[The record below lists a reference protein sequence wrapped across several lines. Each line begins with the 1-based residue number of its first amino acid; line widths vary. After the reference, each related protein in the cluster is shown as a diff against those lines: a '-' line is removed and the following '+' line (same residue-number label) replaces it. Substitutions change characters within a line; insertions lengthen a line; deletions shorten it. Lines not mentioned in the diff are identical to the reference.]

1 MSENVAQSMEDVAKA
16 LNLPIRDPKEYS
28 HERYVSLGPEKLVET
43 VKKLKAD
50 YGVYFLSTI
59 PAFEANDG
67 YHLLYPFS
75 IDFGNAAEGGW
86 GKLVLDVTV
95 GKNDPVVDSL
105 VPEIPGAILY
115 EREVFDMLGVR
126 FNGLPDH
133 RRLLTPDFMPSDL
146 FPLRKENDAREM
158 WERIAEESEKYPI
171 PPPIPEKYD
180 YSIAV
185 GPQHPTHKEAVRFI
199 FHVKGETI
207 EEVDLRLGFNH
218 RGIEKAFEMRTWLQ
232 NLYLATRLCGICSY
246 AHQLAYVEVVEKC
259 AKVFDEIPDRAKFI
273 RVLVAELERVQSH
286 ILWYGVLAHDTGYD
300 TMFHLTWRDREIVN
314 DVLEMISGNRVNY
327 AMLTIGG
334 ARRDI
339 SPELK
344 AKIIPMLQN
353 LRKKIEYHRDVLNS
367 ERSFIVRQKDVAH
380 LSKEDALRFCAV
392 GPTARASNVNIDLRK
407 ADPYAA
413 YDQFSFDI
421 PVFTECDVLAATS
434 ARLDETIISVDM
446 CLDALEN
453 MPAGDIRIKVP
464 TRIAPNDAIRRVEA
478 PRGEDIHYVRS
489 NGTNKPDRH
498 KIRAPTLANFP
509 SLLHRLE
516 GVQVADIPPVIRVID
531 PCIGCCERVTFVDIE
546 RKKSLEMSGDQLI
559 SRANRAYR
567 LGTKVLS
574 F

>member
-1 MSENVAQSMEDVAKA
+1 MVEKIAQQLEEVAK
-16 LNLPIRDPKEYS
+16 NLDLSIREPTDYS
-28 HERYVSLGPEKLVET
+28 HERYVTVKPERLVET

-50 YGVYFLSTI
+50 YGVNFLSTL
-59 PAFEANDG
+59 PAFDADDG
-67 YHLLYPFS
+67 YHIMYPFS
-75 IDFGNAAEGGW
+75 IDFGNVMNGGW
-86 GKLVLDVTV
+86 GKLVLDVIV
-95 GKNDPVVDSL
+95 NKNDPAVDSL
-105 VPEIPGAILY
+105 VSEIPGAILY
-115 EREVFDMLGVR
+115 EREVYDMLGVR

-133 RRLLTPDFMPSDL
+133 RRLLTPDFMPPDL

-158 WERIAEESEKYPI
+158 HKIIEEAGKDYET
-171 PPPIPEKYD
+171 PPIEEKHD

-218 RGIEKAFEMRTWLQ
+218 RGIEKAFEMRSWLQ
-232 NLYLATRLCGICSY
+232 NLYLATRLCGICSL
-246 AHQLAYVEVVEKC
+246 AHQLAYVEAVEKC
-259 AKVFDEIPDRAKFI
+259 ARIFDEVPDRARYI

-314 DVLEMISGNRVNY
+314 DILEMVSGNRVNY

-344 AKIIPMLQN
+344 AKIIPMLKD
-353 LRKKIEYHRDVLNS
+353 LRKKCLYHRDVLNS
-367 ERSFIVRQKDVAH
+367 ERSFIVRQKDVAP
-380 LSKEDALRFCAV
+380 LSREDALRFCAV

-413 YDQFSFDI
+413 YDQFSFDV
-421 PVFTECDVLAATS
+421 PVYSECDILAAMW
-434 ARLDETIISVDM
+434 ARLDETIISIDM
-446 CLDALEN
+446 CIDALEN
-453 MPAGDIRIKVP
+453 MPTGDIKVKAP
-464 TRIAPNDAIRRVEA
+464 MRIAPNDAIRRVEA

-509 SLLHRLE
+509 SLVHRLK
-516 GVQVADIPPVIRVID
+516 GTQVADIPPVIRVID
-531 PCIGCCERVTFVDIE
+531 PCIGCCERVTFVDV
-546 RKKSLEMSGDQLI
+546 KKNKSLELSGTQLT

-567 LGTKVLS
+567 LGTKVLD